1 MKGQRKDSDMDEKEQ
16 DRIKALEVAMNNE
29 AREREF
35 YLRHSERT
43 RHPLG
48 KEMFRTLA
56 EEEQEHMERIRLLHR
71 RLEQQGRWPE
81 DVPVE
86 LKGTRVKNVLD
97 SVVESIRKIPD
108 AERDDL
114 EAVRV
119 AMEFEAKGEAFYS
132 ELARKADDP
141 REKEFFALL
150 SSLEHEHLVSLK
162 DTQEFFRNPEG
173 WYTAKERHSLDGGA

>member
-1 MKGQRKDSDMDEKEQ
+1 MDREER
-16 DRIKALEVAMNNE
+16 DRIKALEIAIDNE

-48 KEMFRTLA
+48 KRMFQRLA
-56 EEEQEHMERIRLLHR
+56 EEEKEHMERIRLLHR

-81 DVPVE
+81 DVPLE
-86 LKGTRVKNVLD
+86 LQGTRVKGILA
-97 SVVESIRKIPD
+97 SVVESVKEIPG

-114 EAVRV
+114 EAVRI
-119 AMEFEAKGEAFYS
+119 AMEFEAKGEAFYA
-132 ELARKADDP
+132 ELAKKAENP
-141 REKEFFALL
+141 REKEFFGLL
-150 SSLEHEHLVSLK
+150 SSMEHEHLVSLK
-162 DTQEFFRNPEG
+162 DTQEFFKNPEG